1 MTEEFSPFLIE
12 HPLHSLSS
20 TVNYDWNEDEASA
33 LCKSGALAGVR
44 LLWASPGSAIY
55 LHNTGQSYSVP
66 PCPTFCNCKIILI
79 LNNSTYLPGF
89 EVMMK

>member
-33 LCKSGALAGVR
+33 LCKSGALAEELGFFGQVLALPFTYITLDKATQSLPA
-44 LLWASPGSAIY
+44 LL
-55 LHNTGQSYSVP
+55 SV
-66 PCPTFCNCKIILI
+66 TVK
-79 LNNSTYLPGF
+79 
-89 EVMMK
+89 